1 MARMPIFEKL
11 VLILLAVQAIVRG
24 LVNMLVLLRLLASK
38 GGFSYAVVMAVDDV
52 CRLVLVV

>member
-11 VLILLAVQAIVRG
+11 GLILRAVQAIVRG

-38 GGFSYAVVMAVDDV
+38 GGFS
-52 CRLVLVV
+52 